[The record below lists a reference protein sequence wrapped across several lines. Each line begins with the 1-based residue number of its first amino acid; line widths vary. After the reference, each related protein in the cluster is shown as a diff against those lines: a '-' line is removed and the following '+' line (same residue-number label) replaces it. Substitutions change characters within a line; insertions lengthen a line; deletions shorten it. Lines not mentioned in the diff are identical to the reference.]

1 MKRISIIFLFFS
13 LFVFSQHSKPELL
26 EKINTI
32 TKGKKATVAVSVLGI
47 ENDFQFSN
55 ANGNLKMPMLSV
67 FKFHIALAVLNQ
79 VDKGNLTLDQ
89 KILIKK
95 SDLLENT
102 WSPLREKYPNGNVE
116 VPLSEIITYTVA
128 QSDNNGCDI
137 LLRLIGGTKT
147 VQKLM
152 DVNGVKNFQIKY
164 NEEEMHKNDVKALYA
179 NYTTTASMVKTLKAF
194 YKGMF
199 LSKRSTIFLMD
210 IMTKTNTGMTKL
222 PGLLPKVKMARKTGS
237 SGKMKNGLTIAEN
250 DSGIVTLANG
260 KHYAIA
266 VFVKDSMESEE
277 VNCGMIAQIS
287 KIVWDTLNKKNK
299 P

>member
-1 MKRISIIFLFFS
+1 MKKIILLFLLTGQFVLAQHTSILND
-13 LFVFSQHSKPELL
+13 
-26 EKINTI
+26 INAV
-32 TKGKKATVAVSVLGI
+32 TKDKKATVAVSILGI
-47 ENDFQFSN
+47 ENEFQFSN
-55 ANGNLKMPMLSV
+55 TNGNLKMPMLSV

-210 IMTKTNTGMTKL
+210 IMTRTNTGMAKL

>member
-1 MKRISIIFLFFS
+1 MKKIILLFILTSQLVLAQHTSILND
-13 LFVFSQHSKPELL
+13 
-26 EKINTI
+26 INAV
-32 TKGKKATVAVSVLGI
+32 TKDKKATVAVSVLGI

-55 ANGNLKMPMLSV
+55 ANGNLKMPMMSV

-79 VDKGNLTLDQ
+79 VDRGNLALDQ
-89 KILIKK
+89 KVLVKK

-102 WSPLREKYPNGNVE
+102 WSPIREKYPDGNVE
-116 VPLSEIITYTVA
+116 LPLSEIITYTVA

-137 LLRLIGGTKT
+137 LLRLIGGVKT

-152 DVNGVKNFQIKY
+152 DVNGVKNFQVKY
-164 NEEEMHKNDVKALYA
+164 NEEEMSKKGVQAPYA

-210 IMTKTNTGMTKL
+210 IMTKTNTGMSKL
-222 PGLLPKVKMARKTGS
+222 PGLLPKVRMARKTGS

-277 VNCGMIAQIS
+277 VNCGMIAQVS
-287 KIVWDTLNKKNK
+287 KIVWDALNKKNK

>member
-1 MKRISIIFLFFS
+1 MKKIILLFLLTGQFVLAQHTSILND
-13 LFVFSQHSKPELL
+13 
-26 EKINTI
+26 INAV
-32 TKGKKATVAVSVLGI
+32 TKDKKATVAVSVLGI
-47 ENDFQFSN
+47 ENEFQFSN
-55 ANGNLKMPMLSV
+55 TNGNLKMPMLSV

-210 IMTKTNTGMTKL
+210 IITRTNTGMAKL

>member
-1 MKRISIIFLFFS
+1 MKKIILLFLLTGQFVLAQHTSILND
-13 LFVFSQHSKPELL
+13 
-26 EKINTI
+26 INAV
-32 TKGKKATVAVSVLGI
+32 TKDKKATVAVSVLGI
-47 ENDFQFSN
+47 ENEFQFSN
-55 ANGNLKMPMLSV
+55 TNGNLKMPMLSV

-210 IMTKTNTGMTKL
+210 IMTRTNTGMAKL

-250 DSGIVTLANG
+250 DSGIITLANG

>member
-1 MKRISIIFLFFS
+1 MKKIILLFLLTGQFVLAQHTSILND
-13 LFVFSQHSKPELL
+13 
-26 EKINTI
+26 INAV
-32 TKGKKATVAVSVLGI
+32 TKDKKATVAVSILGI
-47 ENDFQFSN
+47 ENEFQFSN
-55 ANGNLKMPMLSV
+55 TNGNLKMPMLSV

-116 VPLSEIITYTVA
+116 IPLSEIITYTVA

-210 IMTKTNTGMTKL
+210 IMTRTNTGMAKL

>member
-1 MKRISIIFLFFS
+1 MKKIIFLVI
-13 LFVFSQHSKPELL
+13 LTSQLVLAQQTSMLND
-26 EKINTI
+26 INTI

-47 ENDFQFSN
+47 ENNFQFSN
-55 ANGNLKMPMLSV
+55 ANGNLKMPMMSV

-102 WSPLREKYPNGNVE
+102 WSPLREKYPDGNVE
-116 VPLSEIITYTVA
+116 IPLSEIITYTVA

-152 DVNGVKNFQIKY
+152 DVNGVKNFQVKH
-164 NEEEMHKNDVKALYA
+164 NEKEMHTNDIKPLYA

-194 YKGMF
+194 YKEMF
-199 LSKRSTIFLMD
+199 LSKKSTAFLMD
-210 IMTKTNTGMTKL
+210 IMVKTNTGMTKL

-237 SGKMKNGLTIAEN
+237 SGKIKTGLTIAEN

-260 KHYAIA
+260 EHYAIA

-277 VNCGMIAQIS
+277 VNCEMIAQIS
-287 KIVWDTLNKKNK
+287 KIVWDTLNKKNT

>member
-1 MKRISIIFLFFS
+1 MKKIILLFLLAGQFALAQHTSILND
-13 LFVFSQHSKPELL
+13 
-26 EKINTI
+26 INAV
-32 TKGKKATVAVSVLGI
+32 TKDRKATVAVSVLGI
-47 ENDFQFSN
+47 ENEFQFSN

-67 FKFHIALAVLNQ
+67 FKFHIALSVLNQ

-194 YKGMF
+194 YKGLF

-237 SGKMKNGLTIAEN
+237 SGKMKNGLTVAEN

-277 VNCGMIAQIS
+277 VNCGMIAQVS
-287 KIVWDTLNKKNK
+287 KIVWDALNKKNK

>member
-102 WSPLREKYPNGNVE
+102 WSPLREKYPDGNVE
-116 VPLSEIITYTVA
+116 LPLSEIITYTVA

-152 DVNGVKNFQIKY
+152 DVNGIKNFQIKY
-164 NEEEMHKNDVKALYA
+164 NEEEMHKNDVKTLYA

-194 YKGMF
+194 YKRMF

-210 IMTKTNTGMTKL
+210 IMTKTNTGMSKL
-222 PGLLPKVKMARKTGS
+222 PGLLPKVRMARKTGS

-277 VNCGMIAQIS
+277 VNCGMIAQFS
-287 KIVWDTLNKKNK
+287 KIVWDSLNKKNK

>member
-1 MKRISIIFLFFS
+1 MKKIILLFLLTGQFVLAQHTSILND
-13 LFVFSQHSKPELL
+13 
-26 EKINTI
+26 INAV
-32 TKGKKATVAVSVLGI
+32 TKDKKATVAVSVLGI
-47 ENDFQFSN
+47 ENEFQFSN
-55 ANGNLKMPMLSV
+55 NNGNLKMPMLSV

-102 WSPLREKYPNGNVE
+102 WSPLREKYPNGNIE

-137 LLRLIGGTKT
+137 LLRLIGGTRT

-210 IMTKTNTGMTKL
+210 IMTRTNTGMAKL

-250 DSGIVTLANG
+250 DSGIVTLVNG

>member
-26 EKINTI
+26 EKINSI
-32 TKGKKATVAVSVLGI
+32 TKGKKATIAVSVLGI

-55 ANGNLKMPMLSV
+55 ANGNLKMPMMSV

-79 VDKGNLTLDQ
+79 VDRGNLALDQ
-89 KILIKK
+89 KILVKK

-102 WSPLREKYPNGNVE
+102 WSPIREKYPDGNVE
-116 VPLSEIITYTVA
+116 LPLSEIITYTVA

-137 LLRLIGGTKT
+137 LLRLIGGVKT

-152 DVNGVKNFQIKY
+152 DVNGVKNFQVKY
-164 NEEEMHKNDVKALYA
+164 NEEEMAKKGVQAPYA

-194 YKGMF
+194 YIGMF
-199 LSKRSTIFLMD
+199 LSKRSTAFLME

-222 PGLLPKVKMARKTGS
+222 PGLLPKVRMARKTGS

-250 DSGIVTLANG
+250 DSGIVTLGSG

-266 VFVKDSMESEE
+266 VFVKNSMETEE

-287 KIVWDTLNKKNK
+287 KVVWDTLNKK
-299 P
+299 

>member
-1 MKRISIIFLFFS
+1 MILLFLLTGQFVLAQHTSILND
-13 LFVFSQHSKPELL
+13 
-26 EKINTI
+26 INAV
-32 TKGKKATVAVSVLGI
+32 TKDKKATVAVSVLGI
-47 ENDFQFSN
+47 ENEFQFSN
-55 ANGNLKMPMLSV
+55 TNGNLKMPMLSV

-210 IMTKTNTGMTKL
+210 IMTRTNTGMAKL

-250 DSGIVTLANG
+250 DSGIITLANG

>member
-1 MKRISIIFLFFS
+1 MKKIILLFLLAGQFALAQHTSILND
-13 LFVFSQHSKPELL
+13 
-26 EKINTI
+26 INAV
-32 TKGKKATVAVSVLGI
+32 TKDRKATVAVSVLGI
-47 ENDFQFSN
+47 ENEFQFSN

-67 FKFHIALAVLNQ
+67 FKFHIALSVLNQ

-194 YKGMF
+194 YKGLF

-237 SGKMKNGLTIAEN
+237 SGKMKNGLTVAEN

>member
-1 MKRISIIFLFFS
+1 MKKIILLFLLTGQFVLAQHTSILND
-13 LFVFSQHSKPELL
+13 
-26 EKINTI
+26 INAV
-32 TKGKKATVAVSVLGI
+32 TKDKKATIAVSVLGI
-47 ENDFQFSN
+47 ENEFQFSN
-55 ANGNLKMPMLSV
+55 TNGNLKMPMLSV

-210 IMTKTNTGMTKL
+210 IMTKTNTGMAKL

>member
-1 MKRISIIFLFFS
+1 MKKIILLFLLTGQFVLAQHTSILND
-13 LFVFSQHSKPELL
+13 
-26 EKINTI
+26 INAV
-32 TKGKKATVAVSVLGI
+32 TKDKKATVAVSVLGI
-47 ENDFQFSN
+47 ENEFQFSN
-55 ANGNLKMPMLSV
+55 TNGNLKMPMLSV

-116 VPLSEIITYTVA
+116 IPLSEIITYTVA

-210 IMTKTNTGMTKL
+210 IMTRTNTGMAKL